1 MLSGVGGCI
10 TTSVLETCT
19 VHVFPANKTSVSS
32 MCVVRMGGV
41 VFPCRSYVYLQQV
54 YDLEVVNG
62 GGSGLKDIHK
72 AHL

>member
-1 MLSGVGGCI
+1 MFSQLTRPAYLSV
-10 TTSVLETCT
+10 
-19 VHVFPANKTSVSS
+19 S

-41 VFPCRSYVYLQQV
+41 VFPCRSYVYLGQV

-72 AHL
+72 AYL